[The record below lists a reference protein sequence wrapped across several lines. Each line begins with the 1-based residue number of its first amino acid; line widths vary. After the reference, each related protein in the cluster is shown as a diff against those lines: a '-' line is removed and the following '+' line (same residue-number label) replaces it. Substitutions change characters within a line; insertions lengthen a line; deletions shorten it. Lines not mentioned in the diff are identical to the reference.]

1 VAVRTEQLGRPWV
14 APRSRTR
21 VRRPARSRVLA
32 LLATVLLVACTVWV
46 RLVYWQVLQHPAL
59 ATLAAN
65 QHLVELTETP
75 TRGLIYDS
83 SGRPLALD
91 TTVYDVVLAAD
102 EVGPDQRQG
111 VAQALSAV
119 LRIPA
124 GPVLQLLRSQRPFA
138 YVAKRISQPQATRLE
153 QLQLPGIS
161 LEPVQQRQYLPG
173 GAPGTTLASDLLGF
187 VNDAGQGQ
195 YGIEQ
200 YYNGVLAGR
209 AGSIQAYQD
218 SAGEEIP
225 LTAQIRRP
233 MVNGQSLT
241 LTLDSQIQYAAEQAL
256 AAGVKRNRAASGSV
270 IVLDSHTGGVVAW
283 ADYPAYNAND
293 FAQTDPALFQ
303 DQLVS
308 SLYEPGSV
316 MKVVTLAGALDD
328 GAITPDTTIYDPGWV
343 QVDGVTL
350 HDWTTAYAGT
360 VTMREVLEQ
369 SLNVGA
375 VHAEEMEGQAAY
387 FHYLQ
392 AFGLERPSGVDV
404 AGEATMAMPPPDR
417 WNPVD
422 VATASFGQGIAV
434 NMVQMAAAVNAIAN
448 GGRWVQPHVV
458 ERIGDRTLS
467 WPSRQVVKP
476 TTAATMTQMMEDV
489 VQHGSGWMAR
499 IPGFQDDEAG
509 KTGTSQIP
517 VNGRYTN
524 EYWASYVGF
533 LPAQN
538 PRFTMLVVVREP
550 NNGSLDLN
558 EGYYVSA
565 PIWKQIAE
573 QIILDWRITPPGAG
587 ASN

>member
-1 VAVRTEQLGRPWV
+1 MAVRSEQLVRPW
-14 APRSRTR
+14 AARPRVR
-21 VRRPARSRVLA
+21 VRRPARARVLA
-32 LLATVLLVACTVWV
+32 LLGAMLLVSATVWV
-46 RLVYWQVLQHPAL
+46 RLVYWQVLDHS
-59 ATLAAN
+59 TLAALAAD

-75 TRGLIYDS
+75 SRGLIYDS

-102 EVGPDQRQG
+102 EVAPDQRQE
-111 VAQALSAV
+111 VADALSAV
-119 LRIPA
+119 LRLPS
-124 GPVLQLLRSQRPFA
+124 GPILQLLRSERPFA
-138 YVAKRISQPQATRLE
+138 YVAKRVSQPQATRL
-153 QLQLPGIS
+153 QRLQLPGVS

-200 YYNGVLAGR
+200 YYNAVLAGQ
-209 AGSIQAYQD
+209 AGSVQAYQD

-225 LTAQIRRP
+225 LTARVQRP

-241 LTLDSQIQYAAEQAL
+241 LTLDAQIQYAAEQAL
-256 AAGVKRNRAASGSV
+256 AQGVKRNHAASGSV

-434 NMVQMAAAVNAIAN
+434 NMVQMAAAVNVIAD

-458 ERIGDRTLS
+458 ERIGNRALT

-517 VNGRYTN
+517 VNGHYTN
-524 EYWASYVGF
+524 QYWASYVGF

-538 PRFTMLVVVREP
+538 PRFTMLVVVRDP
-550 NNGSLDLN
+550 NNRSLDLN